1 MRCEGRTFL
10 HNVGTIERNYIT
22 TCGNT
27 LRKQQA
33 NVARCSTNPGHT
45 AGERSNAMSKNNP
58 FTPAYWTHQVCEITP
73 ELFLSAALPYDLD
86 EALAVLEAWR
96 AAGITDYV
104 DVRIEDDANEFFA
117 EHAPDIRY
125 WRAPADDHLGLQDHS
140 WWTQANE
147 LIHAAFARGGKC
159 MVTCAI
165 GVNRSPSIVFST
177 LLTLGWEVEAALT
190 QVRSA
195 RPVAVAPYAE
205 QAAVWHA
212 LTQGKSETEVA
223 SLRRRVQRWHQQNPI
238 NAPRVI
244 RSIHNRLAS

>member
-1 MRCEGRTFL
+1 
-10 HNVGTIERNYIT
+10 
-22 TCGNT
+22 
-27 LRKQQA
+27 
-33 NVARCSTNPGHT
+33 
-45 AGERSNAMSKNNP
+45 MSKNNP

-86 EALAVLEAWR
+86 DALVVLEAWR
-96 AAGITDYV
+96 AAGMTDYV
-104 DVRIEDDANEFFA
+104 DVRIEDDASEFFA
-117 EHAPDIRY
+117 EYAPDIRY

-177 LLTLGWEVEAALT
+177 LLTLGWDIEAALT
-190 QVRSA
+190 QVRAA
-195 RPVAVAPYAE
+195 RPVAVAPYAD

-212 LTQGKSETEVA
+212 LTQGKSETDVA
-223 SLRRRVQRWHQQNPI
+223 SVRRRVQRWHEQNPI
-238 NAPRVI
+238 DARRVI

>member
-1 MRCEGRTFL
+1 MHKT
-10 HNVGTIERNYIT
+10 GTIERNYIT

-27 LRKQQA
+27 FRKQLA
-33 NVARCSTNPGHT
+33 NIARCSTNPGHE
-45 AGERSNAMSKNNP
+45 AVERSNAMSKNNP

-104 DVRIEDDANEFFA
+104 DVRIEDDASEFFA

-190 QVRSA
+190 QVRRA
-195 RPVAVAPYAE
+195 RPVAVAPYAD

-238 NAPRVI
+238 DAPRVI

>member
-1 MRCEGRTFL
+1 
-10 HNVGTIERNYIT
+10 
-22 TCGNT
+22 
-27 LRKQQA
+27 
-33 NVARCSTNPGHT
+33 
-45 AGERSNAMSKNNP
+45 MSKNNP

-73 ELFLSAALPYDLD
+73 ELFLSAALPYDRD
-86 EALAVLEAWR
+86 EALVVLEAWR

-104 DVRIEDDANEFFA
+104 DVRIEDDASEFFA
-117 EHAPDIRY
+117 EYAPDIRY

-177 LLTLGWEVEAALT
+177 LLTLGWDIEAALT
-190 QVRSA
+190 QVRTA
-195 RPVAVAPYAE
+195 RPVAVAPYAD

-212 LTQGKSETEVA
+212 LTQGSSQTEVA
-223 SLRRRVQRWHQQNPI
+223 SARRRVQRWHRENPI
-238 NAPRVI
+238 DARRVVS
-244 RSIHNRLAS
+244 SIQRRLAS

>member
-1 MRCEGRTFL
+1 MRRNERTQQRCS
-10 HNVGTIERNYIT
+10 V
-22 TCGNT
+22 
-27 LRKQQA
+27 RKQLA
-33 NVARCSTNPGHT
+33 NIARCSTNPGHE

-104 DVRIEDDANEFFA
+104 DVRIEDDASEFFA

-177 LLTLGWEVEAALT
+177 LLTLRWEVEAALT
-190 QVRSA
+190 QVRRA
-195 RPVAVAPYAE
+195 RPVAVAPYAD

-238 NAPRVI
+238 DAPRVI

>member
-1 MRCEGRTFL
+1 
-10 HNVGTIERNYIT
+10 
-22 TCGNT
+22 
-27 LRKQQA
+27 
-33 NVARCSTNPGHT
+33 
-45 AGERSNAMSKNNP
+45 MSKNNP

-73 ELFLSAALPYDLD
+73 ELFLSAALPHDLD
-86 EALAVLEAWR
+86 DALVVLEAWR

-104 DVRIEDDANEFFA
+104 DVRIEDDASEFFA
-117 EHAPDIRY
+117 EYAPDIRY
-125 WRAPADDHLGLQDHS
+125 RRAPADDHLGLQDHS

-177 LLTLGWEVEAALT
+177 LLTLGWDIEAALT
-190 QVRSA
+190 QVRRA
-195 RPVAVAPYAE
+195 RPVAVAPYAD

-212 LTQGKSETEVA
+212 LTQGKSQTEVA
-223 SLRRRVQRWHQQNPI
+223 SVRRRVQRWHQQNPI
-238 NAPRVI
+238 DAPRVI

>member
-1 MRCEGRTFL
+1 MRRNERTQQRCS
-10 HNVGTIERNYIT
+10 V
-22 TCGNT
+22 
-27 LRKQQA
+27 RKQLA
-33 NVARCSTNPGHT
+33 NIARCSTNPGQT
-45 AGERSNAMSKNNP
+45 VGERSNAMSKNNP

-104 DVRIEDDANEFFA
+104 DVRIEDDASEFFA

-190 QVRSA
+190 QVRRA
-195 RPVAVAPYAE
+195 RPVAVAPYAD

-238 NAPRVI
+238 DAPRVI